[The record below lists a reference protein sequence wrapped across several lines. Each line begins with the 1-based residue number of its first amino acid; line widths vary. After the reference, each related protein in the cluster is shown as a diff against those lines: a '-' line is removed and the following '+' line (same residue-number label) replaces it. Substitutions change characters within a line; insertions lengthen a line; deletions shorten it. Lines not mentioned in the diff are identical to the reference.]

1 MHDSTSDRTRRTGA
15 SRGGGKAWMIA
26 LLVASVG
33 GAAAGSAQAAVEQA
47 GSATGTSSGTAQ
59 ELIAAAAAEPSLKA
73 SRGSAGRDRG
83 RFFIDDGE
91 GGRLSITGN
100 FQFRY
105 SATLRNAPDAPA
117 GATPEE
123 EPRDFTQGFSNRR
136 VRLVAIGNID
146 TDTSF
151 RLDLELADGEAVL
164 ADAWTGFKI
173 NDQWTVRA
181 GQVKL
186 PFLREEI
193 ISHVRQLATERS
205 LINSAFTMDLAPAVV
220 AEYSGASWRAAAAL
234 SDGIG
239 AANTYYDNRREAD
252 IAFSG
257 RVETL
262 LEGTW
267 TQTDQFT
274 AWPGE
279 GPSSALGF
287 AVHAQSGGETGA
299 DAPSGATNDRD
310 FVSLTADASKNGS
323 GWNTYAALVGRS
335 IEDGV
340 GVTGGDG
347 RTHQDIGVLLQGGV
361 FLSEQVELFARYGLL
376 IPDSDRGADDLFT
389 EVVVGVNTYIAPKS
403 HAAKLTAEI
412 VWFPSD
418 VAGSSS
424 VVRESARNA
433 VLATDEANE
442 VSLRV
447 QLQTQF

>member
-1 MHDSTSDRTRRTGA
+1 MR
-15 SRGGGKAWMIA
+15 IA
-26 LLVASVG
+26 LVVAM
-33 GAAAGSAQAAVEQA
+33 AGSAATGSALAQAEQA
-47 GSATGTSSGTAQ
+47 GSATAQ
-59 ELIAAAAAEPSLKA
+59 ELVVAAAAEPSLKA
-73 SRGSAGRDRG
+73 PRGSAGRERG
-83 RFFIDDGE
+83 RFFIDDGD

-105 SATLRNAPDAPA
+105 NATLRNAPDAPA
-117 GATPEE
+117 GASPGD
-123 EPRDFTQGFSNRR
+123 EPKDFTHGFSNRR
-136 VRLVAIGNID
+136 IRLSAMGNVD
-146 TDTSF
+146 ADTSF

-173 NDQWTVRA
+173 NDRWTVRA

-193 ISHVRQLATERS
+193 MAHTRQLATERS

-220 AEYSGASWRAAAAL
+220 AEYSGESWRGSAAL

-239 AANTYYDNRREAD
+239 SANTYYDNRREAD

-257 RVETL
+257 RVEAL

-267 TQTDQFT
+267 AQTDQFT

-310 FVSLTADASKNGS
+310 FVALTADVSKNGS

-347 RTHQDIGVLLQGGV
+347 RTHQDFGVLLQGGV
-361 FLSEQVELFARYGLL
+361 FVSEQVEIFARYGLL
-376 IPDSDRGADDLFT
+376 IPDSDRAADDMFT

-403 HAAKLTAEI
+403 HAAKVTAEI

-418 VAGSSS
+418 VSGSSS

-447 QLQTQF
+447 QLQTMF